1 MQWATKISGYVDS
14 SGVILKLFDLE
25 RGSGW
30 QFGWMLVVSSVRT
43 GSKGLAATGQLLK
56 LSNSELKQAI
66 EANLTSLR
74 RFCYSLTGNGP
85 EGDDLA
91 QSTVERLLNKGVPS
105 HVPFSPWMF
114 RVCKNL
120 WIDTL
125 RSGARM
131 QTVDAAEIER
141 ELDPVDG
148 AGDSFRQLQMHEV
161 NAAIARLNTDQR
173 MVLGLVSVEG
183 YSYREAAEIL
193 EIPIGTVMSRL
204 ARARKYL
211 LEMTQMVI

>member
-1 MQWATKISGYVDS
+1 MGGQVNCGGVKLGLCNFEWGTNEQSRWTLDIASVQISA
-14 SGVILKLFDLE
+14 K
-25 RGSGW
+25 R
-30 QFGWMLVVSSVRT
+30 
-43 GSKGLAATGQLLK
+43 LAATGQRLK

-91 QSTVERLLNKGVPS
+91 QGTVERLLSKGVPS
-105 HVPFSPWMF
+105 HVPFSPWMI

-131 QTVDAAEIER
+131 QTVEAAEIEH

-148 AGDSFRQLQMHEV
+148 AGDSFRRLQMHEV
-161 NAAIARLNTDQR
+161 NAAIARLDTDQR

-183 YSYREAAEIL
+183 YSYRETAEFL
-193 EIPIGTVMSRL
+193 DIPIGTVMSRL
-204 ARARKYL
+204 SRARKNL
-211 LEMTQMVI
+211 LEMTQKVI